1 MSVESSAKEKQLAS
15 EYNNPYKPP
24 QSMTEPYPMI
34 FYVVVAILIALF
46 SGFIAKVFL

>member
-1 MSVESSAKEKQLAS
+1 MSADSSAKEKQLAS

-24 QSMTEPYPMI
+24 QSTEPYPMMYFI
-34 FYVVVAILIALF
+34 IIGILIALF